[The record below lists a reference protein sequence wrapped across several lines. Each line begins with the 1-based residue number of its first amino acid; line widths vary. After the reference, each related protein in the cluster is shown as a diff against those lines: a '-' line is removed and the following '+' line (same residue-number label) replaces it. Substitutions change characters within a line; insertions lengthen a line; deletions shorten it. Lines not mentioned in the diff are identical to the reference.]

1 MSILKVVTVNM
12 MMPCA
17 RVITLAIILTSACH
31 SAPASNEYQLTGQI
45 LGIKTSEQEVLIKHS
60 AIEDLMPSM
69 TMPFPVR
76 NAALLEGKEP
86 GDLVTATLVVERTTA
101 YLSTLTKTGRA
112 PLDVPPP
119 AETTRSGFELLRKG
133 DTVGDEFLIDQDGN
147 PRPLSSL
154 RGHRL
159 AITFIY
165 TRCPIPT
172 FCPLMDKNFSAL
184 QDRVRDSQEF
194 SDVRLLSISFDPE
207 FDTPMVLKAH
217 AKKLKADPQIWSF
230 VTGDRDNVTRL
241 AARFGLGVMRDEQN
255 PIDIS
260 HTLRTAVLDTE
271 GRLVNIYTGNSWK
284 VEELLADLKTITSSQ
299 H

>member
-17 RVITLAIILTSACH
+17 RVITLAIILASACH
-31 SAPASNEYQLTGQI
+31 SAPATNEYQLTGQI
-45 LGIKTSEQEVLIKHS
+45 LGIKTFEQEVLIKHG
-60 AIEDLMPSM
+60 AVEDFMPSM
-69 TMPFPVR
+69 TMPFKVQ

-86 GDLVTATLVVERTTA
+86 GDLVTATLVVETTTA
-101 YLSTLTKTGRA
+101 YLSTLTKTGHA

-154 RGHRL
+154 RGYRL

-165 TRCPIPT
+165 TRCPIPN

-184 QDRVRDSQEF
+184 QDKIQNSPEL

-207 FDTPMVLKAH
+207 FDTPTVLKAH
-217 AKKLKADPQIWSF
+217 ATKLNADPQIWSF
-230 VTGDRDNVTRL
+230 VTGDPDNVTRL
-241 AARFGLGVMRDEQN
+241 AARFGLGFMRDEQN

-271 GRLVNIYTGNSWK
+271 GRLVNIYTGNSWNT
-284 VEELLADLKTITSSQ
+284 EDILADLKTITSSQ